1 MKETDTTKSIGI
13 AKTGIS
19 KILRELEDNTGL
31 KVEDIKVRRQTL
43 VTAPQTELN
52 TSTREYTVNLLLI
65 K

>member
-1 MKETDTTKSIGI
+1 MKETDTTKSIGM
-13 AKTGIS
+13 AKMGIS

-31 KVEDIKVRRQTL
+31 KVEDIKVRRQTMI
-43 VTAPQTELN
+43 TAPQTELN